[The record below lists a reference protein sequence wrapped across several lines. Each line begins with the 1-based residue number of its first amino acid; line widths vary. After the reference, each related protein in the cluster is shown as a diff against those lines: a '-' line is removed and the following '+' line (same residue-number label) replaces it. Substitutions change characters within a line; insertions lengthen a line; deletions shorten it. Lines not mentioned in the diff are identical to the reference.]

1 MRLANIWEASGSLRF
16 AWLFMKDIGFNKG
29 VKTID
34 SDVNIYYSRD
44 RQKEIG
50 VGVGKLRIRTKEII
64 VN

>member
-1 MRLANIWEASGSLRF
+1 
-16 AWLFMKDIGFNKG
+16 MKDIGFNKG

-44 RQKEIG
+44 WQKEIG